1 MNKHLLNSI
10 GVALL
15 ALVATTTWA
24 AWEWGGV
31 GQTTKTSSPALVQK
45 MDKILDKIGEP
56 KNGTIAEV
64 DKTIL
69 GVKSLIVHTD
79 LVSRHEDQ
87 QLTTWDDRGTTLF
100 ANVNGGISD
109 ARATVK
115 QSTLALSE
123 VQKAIAE
130 VETVPSHINGV
141 ADQVKIS
148 LIPLPATLQGLTNA
162 SNGFTNVSGEMA
174 TYIHGPLTFATNNA
188 GELEDT
194 TNTTLGHADK
204 RWIAPWDGQHPFRH
218 YAGAALGTGL
228 QIGNLGATIIRDT
241 K

>member
-1 MNKHLLNSI
+1 MNKYLLNSI

-79 LVSRHEDQ
+79 LVARHEDQ

-100 ANVNGGISD
+100 ANVNGG
-109 ARATVK
+109 
-115 QSTLALSE
+115 
-123 VQKAIAE
+123 
-130 VETVPSHINGV
+130 
-141 ADQVKIS
+141 
-148 LIPLPATLQGLTNA
+148 
-162 SNGFTNVSGEMA
+162 
-174 TYIHGPLTFATNNA
+174 
-188 GELEDT
+188 
-194 TNTTLGHADK
+194 
-204 RWIAPWDGQHPFRH
+204 
-218 YAGAALGTGL
+218 
-228 QIGNLGATIIRDT
+228 NLGRARDR
-241 K
+241 